1 MFKAKNPIHPGLS
14 IIIVGCGKVGTTLI
28 EQLSKEGHDITIIDK
43 DAAKVQEIASIYDI
57 MGLAGNGASY
67 KVQIDAGIE
76 QADLIIAVTNSDE
89 LNLLCCTMATQ
100 VGN

>member
-67 KVQIDAGIE
+67 KVQIDAG
-76 QADLIIAVTNSDE
+76 
-89 LNLLCCTMATQ
+89 
-100 VGN
+100 

>member
-76 QADLIIAVTNSDE
+76 
-89 LNLLCCTMATQ
+89 
-100 VGN
+100 